1 MNQMTNSNARDL
13 LIKVPAIITIY
24 FWIVKILATTVGETG
39 ADFLIFNLHFGL
51 MATSLLMSG
60 VLAAVLTAQ
69 VRSRHYIPW
78 LYWLT
83 VVLVSVVGTL
93 ITDNLT
99 DNFNVPLE
107 VTSLVFGIAMVAT
120 FVLWYKSEGTLSI
133 HSIHTIRRE
142 LLYWAAILFTFALG
156 TAAGDLLA
164 ESQGM
169 GYAPSALIFG
179 GVIAAVTMGFYAF
192 RLNGVLAFWLAYI
205 LTRPLGASFGDYLS
219 QPVTD
224 GGLGLGTVGTSAIFL
239 IGILGLVSFLSLSR
253 VDAPVL
259 VEDVSPNPD
268 NAQ

>member
-1 MNQMTNSNARDL
+1 MNPLQGTEAQTL
-13 LIKVPAIITIY
+13 LVKVPVIITLY
-24 FWIVKILATTVGETG
+24 FWLVKILATTVGETG

-60 VLAAVLTAQ
+60 VLAAVLIVQ
-69 VRSRHYIPW
+69 VRSRQYTPW

-83 VVLVSVVGTL
+83 VVLVSIVGTL

-99 DNFNVPLE
+99 DNLDVPLE
-107 VTSLVFGIAMVAT
+107 VTSLVFGVAMVVT
-120 FVLWYKSEGTLSI
+120 FALWYKSEGTLSI
-133 HSIHTIRRE
+133 HSIDTAKRE

-169 GYAPSALIFG
+169 GYALSGLLFG
-179 GVIAAVTMGFYAF
+179 GTIAAITIGFYAF

-219 QPVTD
+219 QPVTE
-224 GGLGLGTVGTSAIFL
+224 GGLGLGTMGTSAIFL
-239 IGILGLVSFLSLSR
+239 IGIVGLVSFLTLSR
-253 VDAPVL
+253 IDALHP
-259 VEDVSPNPD
+259 E
-268 NAQ
+268 AH